1 VLLLSGLE
9 RRLAGAGDQRQEAAV
24 LNDAHSGA
32 EVRASVVAELDWDPR
47 LDSQDIS
54 VTAEGGA
61 VTLRGTVGSLR
72 QVRQARHAAQRVH
85 GVTSVSN
92 QLTVLPMTAGHRD
105 DHEVGTAVLRAL
117 MFNSTIPATV
127 NAEAH
132 NGVVRL
138 TGSVSWHWQREEAE
152 QACASV
158 AGVLGIADHIKL
170 IPAPTGTDI
179 QEAIMAAFR
188 RNAPLSLDDLSVDV
202 AGVGVVILSGTV
214 NTWAEHDEAI
224 ATAWSAPG
232 VAQVD
237 DRVAVWY

>member
-1 VLLLSGLE
+1 VP
-9 RRLAGAGDQRQEAAV
+9 D
-24 LNDAHSGA
+24 DDHSGA
-32 EVRASVVAELDWDPR
+32 EVRDNVAAELDWDPQ

-54 VTAEGGA
+54 VTAESGA

-92 QLTVLPMTAGHRD
+92 ELTVRPVTAGHGK
-105 DHEVGTAVLRAL
+105 DHEVGTGVRQAL
-117 MFNSTIPATV
+117 ISNLTIPATV
-127 NAEAH
+127 NAEVR

-158 AGVLGIADHIKL
+158 AGVLGIAEHIKL
-170 IPAPTGTDI
+170 IPSPTGTDI
-179 QEAIMAAFR
+179 QKAIMAAFR
-188 RNAPLSLDDLSVDV
+188 RNAPLRLNDLSVDV
-202 AGVGVVILSGTV
+202 AGAGVVILSGTV

-232 VAQVD
+232 VTQVD

>member
-1 VLLLSGLE
+1 ML
-9 RRLAGAGDQRQEAAV
+9 D
-24 LNDAHSGA
+24 DAHSGA
-32 EVRASVVAELDWDPR
+32 EVRASVAAELDWDPQ
-47 LDSQDIS
+47 LDGRDIS

-92 QLTVLPMTAGHRD
+92 KLTVQPVTAGHRE
-105 DHEVGTAVLRAL
+105 DHEVGTAVRQAL
-117 MFNSTIPATV
+117 MSNITIPATV
-127 NAEAH
+127 NAEARG
-132 NGVVRL
+132 GVVHL
-138 TGSVSWHWQREEAE
+138 TGSATWQWQREEAE

-170 IPAPTGTDI
+170 IPAPAGTDT

-188 RNAPLSLDDLSVDV
+188 RNAPLRLNDLSVDV
-202 AGVGVVILSGTV
+202 AGASVVILSGTV

-224 ATAWSAPG
+224 TIAWSAPG

-237 DRVAVWY
+237 DRVEVWY